1 MGKTLTILLGLLL
14 ASVTI
19 AQSQA
24 QDFGAVFQEA
34 QIEEATLSPTNE
46 KGISTLRFRFTN
58 LAIGDLTIIGV
69 KGAGHANSRI
79 MAELEPQKFVKL
91 DSLLIP
97 EEESLDMINAGIFV
111 QLINMKKLVK
121 SGDRIELK
129 LVLTN
134 GELPFT
140 AQIQP

>member
-1 MGKTLTILLGLLL
+1 MGKTLIILLGLLL
-14 ASVTI
+14 ATVTTVH
-19 AQSQA
+19 AQA

-34 QIEEATLSPTNE
+34 QIEEVTLSPANE
-46 KGISTLRFRFTN
+46 KGISTLRFRLTN
-58 LAIGDLTIIGV
+58 LAVGDLTIIGV
-69 KGAGHANSRI
+69 KGVNHTNSRI

-111 QLINMKKLVK
+111 QLLDMKKLVK

-140 AQIQP
+140 AQIMP

>member
-1 MGKTLTILLGLLL
+1 MGKTLTILLGLFL
-14 ASVTI
+14 ASITSAH
-19 AQSQA
+19 AQA
-24 QDFGAVFQEA
+24 MDFGAVFQEA
-34 QIEEATLSPTNE
+34 QIEEVTLSPANE

-58 LAIGDLTIIGV
+58 LAVSDLTIIGV
-69 KGAGHANSRI
+69 VGANHSNSRI

-97 EEESLDMINAGIFV
+97 EEESLDMINTGIFV
-111 QLINMKKLVK
+111 QLIDMKKVGK
-121 SGDRIELK
+121 PGDRVELK

-140 AQIQP
+140 AQIMP